1 MPRSSTSTGSGS
13 TAALAWAILVHL
25 LKGRKKPGPC
35 SGAPL
40 LSTLSAVPTSGRE
53 RRKSSGAVRLI
64 AREARSMLKLATT
77 VSSTCTGVTTGWVPP
92 MVTKRDRRRAAS
104 AWSMVVERLIM
115 HRCLTPSVP
124 RLGRSSSAS
133 DSGPESGGCSEPEE
147 GAELG
152 GGVHRA
158 PSLSSWLSLAGGLA
172 GGFGR
177 RGINGSSHGRSC
189 SIRGGR
195 WVPSHMTESDT
206 PRGPRRCE
214 PVRAIGRT
222 MPGLRTAEAKCWTVT
237 RSSPVVRRKTV
248 EALASEVLGDTST
261 GRLLSLRRVA
271 SSRAATLNQ
280 LPAIV
285 R

>member
-115 HRCLTPSVP
+115 HRRLTPSVP

-152 GGVHRA
+152 GFTVHR
-158 PSLSSWLSLAGGLA
+158 LCH
-172 GGFGR
+172 
-177 RGINGSSHGRSC
+177 HGC
-189 SIRGGR
+189 HWQG
-195 WVPSHMTESDT
+195 
-206 PRGPRRCE
+206 
-214 PVRAIGRT
+214 A
-222 MPGLRTAEAKCWTVT
+222 
-237 RSSPVVRRKTV
+237 
-248 EALASEVLGDTST
+248 
-261 GRLLSLRRVA
+261 
-271 SSRAATLNQ
+271 SRAGLEGGASTAAAMAGVAASVVAAGCQAT
-280 LPAIV
+280 
-285 R
+285 